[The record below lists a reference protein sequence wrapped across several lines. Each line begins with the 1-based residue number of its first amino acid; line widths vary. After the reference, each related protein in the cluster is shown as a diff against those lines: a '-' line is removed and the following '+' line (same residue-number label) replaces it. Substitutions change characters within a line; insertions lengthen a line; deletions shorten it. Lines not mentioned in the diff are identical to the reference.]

1 MMKFLKLTGLA
12 LLVIL
17 IAIQFIPVDKSNPSE
32 RSAAAAPA
40 EVQVLLRRACFDCHS
55 NETVWPW
62 YSQIAPASLLI
73 ARDVKNGRKEVNF
86 STWETFDEK
95 RKARKLKEI
104 AKEVEKGDMPPFY
117 YLPLHPDAKLSP
129 AERDVIVNWAK
140 QG

>member
-17 IAIQFIPVDKSNPSE
+17 IAIQFIPVDKNNPPE

>member
-1 MMKFLKLTGLA
+1 MMKFLKVTGLA

-17 IAIQFIPVDKSNPSE
+17 IAIQFIPVDKNNPPE

>member
-17 IAIQFIPVDKSNPSE
+17 IAIQFIPVDKNNPPE

-62 YSQIAPASLLI
+62 YSHIAPASLLI

-117 YLPLHPDAKLSP
+117 YLPVHPDAKLSP